1 MEQNTEN
8 TTGQKGLWNFIDN
21 VKGDK
26 VVWIIVF
33 MLIMISALAIFSSTS
48 ALTGENQNRV
58 LQLRSHS
65 LTVLGGLV
73 LIWGLNKIKSVR
85 FFRRIS
91 QTFFVI
97 SFIALLF
104 LVFNIDLG
112 FIKAATINDAT
123 RSLSLF
129 GFQIHVLEFV
139 KVAMVMYLAWALD
152 AYWKDH
158 EEMSNGQPLTTLKWA
173 NSLAAKHEKLAFL
186 KEGIWKRILYIYGPM
201 IATTGL
207 CMKGSNSSMLIVG
220 GISMIILW
228 IGRMRKRE
236 LLAIVVMGVIGIFCL
251 IGLNHIS
258 GGKLLDGFRL
268 DTLISRITEKQTI
281 DDLTAVENDPTLR
294 KYSSKWFEIR
304 DDIKQP
310 YTALLA
316 IRQGGLVGKGSGNST
331 QKYIVT
337 HVYSDYVYSLLV
349 EEYGLFGGMFIMFL
363 YISLLARGATI
374 ARNSSG
380 LYAKLAVGGLSLL
393 ITTQALMH
401 IMVNLDIGFRTGQT
415 LPLISDGRFAF
426 IMFCA
431 AFGVILSISKSAKEE
446 AVVEEQKQS

>member
-1 MEQNTEN
+1 
-8 TTGQKGLWNFIDN
+8 
-21 VKGDK
+21 
-26 VVWIIVF
+26 
-33 MLIMISALAIFSSTS
+33 
-48 ALTGENQNRV
+48 
-58 LQLRSHS
+58 
-65 LTVLGGLV
+65 
-73 LIWGLNKIKSVR
+73 
-85 FFRRIS
+85 
-91 QTFFVI
+91 
-97 SFIALLF
+97 
-104 LVFNIDLG
+104 
-112 FIKAATINDAT
+112 
-123 RSLSLF
+123 
-129 GFQIHVLEFV
+129 
-139 KVAMVMYLAWALD
+139 
-152 AYWKDH
+152 
-158 EEMSNGQPLTTLKWA
+158 
-173 NSLAAKHEKLAFL
+173 
-186 KEGIWKRILYIYGPM
+186 
-201 IATTGL
+201 
-207 CMKGSNSSMLIVG
+207 MLIVG

-258 GGKLLDGFRL
+258 SGKLLDGFRL

-316 IRQGGLVGKGSGNST
+316 IRQGGLIGKGSGNST

-349 EEYGLFGGMFIMFL
+349 EEYGLFGGLFIMFL

-446 AVVEEQKQS
+446 AVVEEQKQC